1 MIRFLNVYYPTRTV
15 ILLLCEALIVC
26 GSFVVACL
34 VVLGPSTMD
43 VLSTNHGLL
52 KIGILTVLTILCAY
66 YFDLYEPQQL
76 SAPWEIY
83 FRLLLVI
90 GCLSLLLSLVI
101 LMFPQVD
108 IGARYVLLLGLALV
122 ITFLIMWRRAFEWI
136 SGKAMFQERVFVL
149 GNGQIAA
156 HLIDTIRTR
165 KEAGMEVIEFDSPLI
180 ASPEGTQ
187 SFSDV
192 IERVAALKPPI
203 HRIVIAMED
212 RRGALPVD
220 DLLGMRMRGIEI
232 EEVGNL
238 LERLTGKLQLEGLR
252 PSNLLFCEGFN
263 MKQSLQLTQ
272 RIASFV
278 VALIILL
285 LFLPFFPFVALAIK
299 LSSKGPIFFSQT
311 RVGLENETF
320 KVHKFRTM
328 FTDAEAKGAR
338 WATKDD
344 PRVTR
349 IGGFFRKT
357 RIDEIPQLW
366 NVLRGEMSFVGP
378 RPERPEFTSWLA
390 EEIPFYNLR
399 HMVRPGLT
407 GWAQVRYGYGAT
419 LAECREKL
427 AYDLYYLKHKS
438 MGLDFLIMFE
448 TIKTIV
454 RRRGAQ

>member
-1 MIRFLNVYYPTRTV
+1 
-15 ILLLCEALIVC
+15 
-26 GSFVVACL
+26 
-34 VVLGPSTMD
+34 
-43 VLSTNHGLL
+43 
-52 KIGILTVLTILCAY
+52 
-66 YFDLYEPQQL
+66 
-76 SAPWEIY
+76 
-83 FRLLLVI
+83 
-90 GCLSLLLSLVI
+90 
-101 LMFPQVD
+101 VD
-108 IGARYVLLLGLALV
+108 IARYVFLLGLALV
-122 ITFLIMWRRAFEWI
+122 VTFLIVWRRAFEWI
-136 SGKAMFQERVFVL
+136 SGKAMFRERVFVL
-149 GNGQIAA
+149 GHGEIAA
-156 HLIDTIRTR
+156 TLVAAIRDR
-165 KEAGMEVIEFDSPLI
+165 KEAGMEVIDYDSPLLNLGDGPH
-180 ASPEGTQ
+180 SHH
-187 SFSDV
+187 DV
-192 IERVAALKPPI
+192 IERIATLKPPV
-203 HRIVIAMED
+203 HRVVIAMEE
-212 RRGALPVD
+212 RRGELPVD
-220 DLLGMRMRGIEI
+220 DLLAMRMRGVEI
-232 EEVGNL
+232 DEVGNL
-238 LERLTGKLQLEGLR
+238 LERLTGKMQLEGLR

-272 RIASFV
+272 RLASTIIALV
-278 VALIILL
+278 GLL

-320 KVHKFRTM
+320 MVHKFRTM
-328 FTDAEAKGAR
+328 AVDAEAKGAR

-349 IGGFFRKT
+349 LGGFLRKT

-419 LAECREKL
+419 LAEAREKL

-438 MGLDFLIMFE
+438 MGLDLLIMFE

>member
-26 GSFVVACL
+26 GCFVAACL
-34 VVLGPSTMD
+34 VVLGPRTMD
-43 VLSTNHGLL
+43 VLTDRHGIL
-52 KIGILTVLTILCAY
+52 KIGALTLITLLCAY
-66 YFDLYEPQQL
+66 YFDLYEPQQI

-90 GCLSLLLSLVI
+90 GCLSLLLSIVLFV
-101 LMFPQVD
+101 FPQVD
-108 IGARYVLLLGLALV
+108 IARYVLLLGLALV
-122 ITFLIMWRRAFEWI
+122 VTFLIVWRRAFEWI

-149 GNGQIAA
+149 GNGEIAE
-156 HLIDTIRTR
+156 HLSQAIRNR
-165 KEAGMEVIEFDSPLI
+165 KEAGMEVIDFNSPLLQ
-180 ASPEGTQ
+180 SPDGSAYSHHEAIG
-187 SFSDV
+187 
-192 IERVAALKPPI
+192 RLLALKPPV
-203 HRIVIAMED
+203 HRIVIAMEE
-212 RRGALPVD
+212 RRGELPVD
-220 DLLGMRMRGIEI
+220 DLLAMRMRGVEI

-285 LFLPFFPFVALAIK
+285 LFVPFFPFVALAIK

-311 RVGLENETF
+311 RVGLDNETF
-320 KVHKFRTM
+320 QVHKFRTM

-349 IGGFFRKT
+349 MGGFLRKT

-390 EEIPFYNLR
+390 QEIPFYNLR

-419 LAECREKL
+419 LAEAREKL

>member
-15 ILLLCEALIVC
+15 ILLFCEALIVC
-26 GSFVVACL
+26 GSFLVACL
-34 VVLGPSTMD
+34 VLLGPSTMD
-43 VLSTNHGLL
+43 VLATNHGLL
-52 KIGILTVLTILCAY
+52 KIGVLTFLTILCAY

-101 LMFPQVD
+101 FMFPQMD
-108 IGARYVLLLGLALV
+108 IARYVLLLGLALV
-122 ITFLIMWRRAFEWI
+122 VTFLIMWRRAFEWI
-136 SGKAMFQERVFVL
+136 SGKAMFHERVFVL
-149 GNGQIAA
+149 GNGEIAA
-156 HLIDTIRTR
+156 NLITAIRNR
-165 KEAGMEVIEFDSPLI
+165 KEAGMEVIEFNSPLLH
-180 ASPEGTQ
+180 SPEG
-187 SFSDV
+187 SHSYHDA
-192 IERVAALKPPI
+192 IERLTALKPPI
-203 HRIVIAMED
+203 HRIVIAMEE
-212 RRGALPVD
+212 RRGELPVD
-220 DLLGMRMRGIEI
+220 DLLAMRMRGVEI

-272 RIASFV
+272 RLASFI

-285 LFLPFFPFVALAIK
+285 LFVPFFPFVALVIK

-311 RVGLENETF
+311 RVGLDNKTF
-320 KVHKFRTM
+320 MVHKFRTM
-328 FTDAEAKGAR
+328 AVDAEAKGAR

-349 IGGFFRKT
+349 VGGFLRKT

-399 HMVRPGLT
+399 HMARPGLT

-419 LAECREKL
+419 LAEAREKL
-427 AYDLYYLKHKS
+427 SYDLYYLKHKS
-438 MGLDFLIMFE
+438 LGLDLLIMFE

>member
-15 ILLLCEALIVC
+15 ILLFCEALIVC
-26 GSFVVACL
+26 GSFVVASL
-34 VVLGPSTMD
+34 VLLGPSTMN
-43 VLSTNHGLL
+43 VLTDHHGIL
-52 KIGILTVLTILCAY
+52 KIGVLTVLTILCAY

-101 LMFPQVD
+101 FMFPQVD
-108 IGARYVLLLGLALV
+108 IARYVFLLGLALV
-122 ITFLIMWRRAFEWI
+122 VTFLIVWRRAFEWI
-136 SGKAMFQERVFVL
+136 SGKAMFRERVFVL
-149 GNGQIAA
+149 GNGEIAA
-156 HLIDTIRTR
+156 HLVTTIRSRT
-165 KEAGMEVIEFDSPLI
+165 EAGMEVIDCNSPLLQSGDDP
-180 ASPEGTQ
+180 ASYPTL
-187 SFSDV
+187 

-203 HRIVIAMED
+203 HRIVIAMEE
-212 RRGALPVD
+212 RRGGLPVD
-220 DLLGMRMRGIEI
+220 DLLAMRMRGVEI

-272 RIASFV
+272 RVASFV
-278 VALIILL
+278 VALVILL
-285 LFLPFFPFVALAIK
+285 LFVPFFPLVALAIR

-328 FTDAEAKGAR
+328 FTDAEAKGAK

-349 IGGFFRKT
+349 IGGFLRKT

-390 EEIPFYNLR
+390 QEIPFYSLR
-399 HMVRPGLT
+399 HMARPGLT

-419 LAECREKL
+419 LAEAREKL
-427 AYDLYYLKHKS
+427 SYDLYYLKHKS

>member
-26 GSFVVACL
+26 GSFVVASL

-43 VLSTNHGLL
+43 VLTDHHGIL
-52 KIGILTVLTILCAY
+52 KIGVLTVITILCAY

-90 GCLSLLLSLVI
+90 GCLSLLLSLVMF
-101 LMFPQVD
+101 MFPQMD
-108 IGARYVLLLGLALV
+108 IARYVLLLGLALV
-122 ITFLIMWRRAFEWI
+122 VTFLIVWRRAFEWI
-136 SGKAMFQERVFVL
+136 SGKALFHERVFVL
-149 GNGQIAA
+149 GNGAIAA
-156 HLIDTIRTR
+156 NLITTIRGR
-165 KEAGMEVIEFDSPLI
+165 KEAGMEVIEYNSPLLKLGE
-180 ASPEGTQ
+180 APPSHHE
-187 SFSDV
+187 V
-192 IERVAALKPPI
+192 IEKIALLKPPI
-203 HRIVIAMED
+203 HRVVIAMEE
-212 RRGALPVD
+212 RRGELPVN
-220 DLLGMRMRGIEI
+220 DLLAMRMRGVEI
-232 EEVGNL
+232 EEVGIL

-272 RIASFV
+272 RLASCV
-278 VALIILL
+278 VALIGLL

-311 RVGLENETF
+311 RVGYENENF

-328 FTDAEAKGAR
+328 FIDAEAKGAR

-349 IGGFFRKT
+349 LGGFLRKT

-390 EEIPFYNLR
+390 QEIPFYNLR

-419 LAECREKL
+419 LAESREKL
-427 AYDLYYLKHKS
+427 SYDLYYLKHKS
-438 MGLDFLIMFE
+438 LGLDLLIMFE

>member
-26 GSFVVACL
+26 GSFVVAS
-34 VVLGPSTMD
+34 VVLLGPSTMD
-43 VLSTNHGLL
+43 VLTDRHGIL
-52 KIGILTVLTILCAY
+52 KIGVLTVATILVAY

-90 GCLSLLLSLVI
+90 GCLSLLLSLVVF
-101 LMFPQVD
+101 MFPQVD
-108 IGARYVLLLGLALV
+108 IARYVFLLGLALV
-122 ITFLIMWRRAFEWI
+122 VTFLIMWRRAFEWI

-149 GNGQIAA
+149 GHGEIAA
-156 HLIDTIRTR
+156 NLVAAIQNR
-165 KEAGMEVIEFDSPLI
+165 KEAGMEVIAHDSPLLG
-180 ASPEGTQ
+180 P
-187 SFSDV
+187 SDAPHSYHDL
-192 IERVAALKPPI
+192 IERIVTLKPPV
-203 HRIVIAMED
+203 HRIVIAMEE
-212 RRGALPVD
+212 RRGELPVN
-220 DLLGMRMRGIEI
+220 DLLAMRMRGVEI

-272 RIASFV
+272 RIASTI
-278 VALIILL
+278 VALVGLL

-311 RVGLENETF
+311 RVGLENRTF

-328 FTDAEAKGAR
+328 FVDAEAKGAK
-338 WATKDD
+338 WATKND

-349 IGGFFRKT
+349 LGSFLRKT
-357 RIDEIPQLW
+357 RIDEVPQLW

-390 EEIPFYNLR
+390 QEIPFYNLR

-407 GWAQVRYGYGAT
+407 GWAQVRYSYGST
-419 LAECREKL
+419 LAESREKL
-427 AYDLYYLKHKS
+427 CYDLYYLKHKS

>member
-15 ILLLCEALIVC
+15 ILLFCEALIVG
-26 GSFVVACL
+26 GSFVVASL
-34 VVLGPSTMD
+34 VLLGPSTMN
-43 VLSTNHGLL
+43 VLTDHHGIL
-52 KIGILTVLTILCAY
+52 KIGVLTVLTILCAY

-101 LMFPQVD
+101 FMFPQVD
-108 IGARYVLLLGLALV
+108 IAHYVFLLGLALV
-122 ITFLIMWRRAFEWI
+122 VTFLIVWRRAFEWI

-149 GNGQIAA
+149 GNGEIAA
-156 HLIDTIRTR
+156 HLIATIRSR
-165 KEAGMEVIEFDSPLI
+165 KEAGMEVIEFNSPLLE
-180 ASPEGTQ
+180 AGESLK
-187 SFSDV
+187 SYAAV
-192 IERVAALKPPI
+192 IERVAELKPPV
-203 HRIVIAMED
+203 HRIVIAMEE
-212 RRGALPVD
+212 RRGGLPVD
-220 DLLGMRMRGIEI
+220 DLLAMRMRGVEI
-232 EEVGNL
+232 DEVGSL

-272 RIASFV
+272 RMASFV

-299 LSSKGPIFFSQT
+299 LSSRGPIFFSQT
-311 RVGLENETF
+311 RVGLENKAF
-320 KVHKFRTM
+320 KVYKFRTM
-328 FTDAEAKGAR
+328 FTDAEAKGAK

-349 IGGFFRKT
+349 IGGFLRKT
-357 RIDEIPQLW
+357 RIDEVPQLW

-419 LAECREKL
+419 LAEAREKL
-427 AYDLYYLKHKS
+427 SYDLYYLKHKS
-438 MGLDFLIMFE
+438 LGLDLLIMFE

>member
-15 ILLLCEALIVC
+15 ILLFCEALIVC
-26 GSFVVACL
+26 GSFVVASL
-34 VVLGPSTMD
+34 VLLGPSTMN
-43 VLSTNHGLL
+43 VLTDHHGIL
-52 KIGILTVLTILCAY
+52 KIGVLTVLTILCAY

-101 LMFPQVD
+101 FMFPQVD
-108 IGARYVLLLGLALV
+108 IARYVFLLGLALV
-122 ITFLIMWRRAFEWI
+122 VTFLIVWRRTFEWI
-136 SGKAMFQERVFVL
+136 SGKAMFHERVFVL
-149 GNGQIAA
+149 GNGEIAA
-156 HLIDTIRTR
+156 HLIETIRSR
-165 KEAGMEVIEFDSPLI
+165 KEAGMEVIDFNNLLL
-180 ASPEGTQ
+180 Q
-187 SFSDV
+187 SSNDPQSY
-192 IERVAALKPPI
+192 VAAIEQIAELKPPV
-203 HRIVIAMED
+203 HRIVIAMEE
-212 RRGALPVD
+212 RRGGLPVD
-220 DLLGMRMRGIEI
+220 DLLAMRMRGVEI
-232 EEVGNL
+232 EEVGSL

-272 RIASFV
+272 RIASFI

-320 KVHKFRTM
+320 MVHKFRTM
-328 FTDAEAKGAR
+328 FTDAEAKGAK

-349 IGGFFRKT
+349 IGGFLRKT

-390 EEIPFYNLR
+390 QEIPFYNLR

-419 LAECREKL
+419 LEQSREKL
-427 AYDLYYLKHKS
+427 SYDLYYLKHKS
-438 MGLDFLIMFE
+438 VGLDFLIMFE

>member
-1 MIRFLNVYYPTRTV
+1 MIRFFNVYYPTRTV

-26 GSFVVACL
+26 GSFLVASL
-34 VVLGPSTMD
+34 VMLGPSTMD
-43 VLSTNHGLL
+43 VLAANHGML
-52 KIGILTVLTILCAY
+52 KIGALTVITILCAY

-90 GCLSLLLSLVI
+90 GCLSLLLSLVVF
-101 LMFPQVD
+101 MFHQVD
-108 IGARYVLLLGLALV
+108 MARYVLLLGLALV
-122 ITFLIMWRRAFEWI
+122 VMFLIMWRRAFQWI

-149 GNGQIAA
+149 GNGEIAA
-156 HLIDTIRTR
+156 NLIDAIRNR
-165 KEAGMEVIEFDSPLI
+165 KEAGMEVIDFNSPLLH
-180 ASPEGTQ
+180 SPDGNN
-187 SFSDV
+187 SYHDV
-192 IERVAALKPPI
+192 ISRVLTLRPPV
-203 HRIVIAMED
+203 HRVVIAMED
-212 RRGALPVD
+212 RLGALPVD
-220 DLLGMRMRGIEI
+220 DLLAMRMRGVEI
-232 EEVGNL
+232 EEVGSL

-272 RIASFV
+272 RLASFV

-285 LFLPFFPFVALAIK
+285 LFLPFFPFVVLAIK
-299 LSSKGPIFFSQT
+299 LSSKGPVFFSQT
-311 RVGLENETF
+311 RVGLDNETF

-349 IGGFFRKT
+349 IGGYLRKT

-390 EEIPFYNLR
+390 QEIPFYNLR

-419 LAECREKL
+419 LAEAREKL
-427 AYDLYYLKHKS
+427 SYDLYYLKHKS

>member
-1 MIRFLNVYYPTRTV
+1 MIRLLNVYYPTRTV

-26 GSFVVACL
+26 GSFVMASL
-34 VVLGPSTMD
+34 VLLGPSTMD
-43 VLSTNHGLL
+43 VLTDHHGIL
-52 KIGILTVLTILCAY
+52 KIVVLTVITILCAY

-90 GCLSLLLSLVI
+90 GCLSLLLSLVMF
-101 LMFPQVD
+101 MFPEVN
-108 IGARYVLLLGLALV
+108 IARYVFLLGLALV
-122 ITFLIMWRRAFEWI
+122 VTFLIVWRRAFEWI
-136 SGKAMFQERVFVL
+136 SGKAMFHERVFVL
-149 GNGQIAA
+149 GNGEIAA
-156 HLIDTIRTR
+156 NLVTAIRGR
-165 KEAGMEVIEFDSPLI
+165 KEAGMEVIEFNSPLL
-180 ASPEGTQ
+180 ASPDGAN
-187 SFSDV
+187 SYHDV
-192 IERVAALKPPI
+192 IDRLSTLKPPV
-203 HRIVIAMED
+203 HRVVIAMED

-220 DLLGMRMRGIEI
+220 DLLAMRMRGIEI
-232 EEVGNL
+232 EEVGSL

-263 MKQSLQLTQ
+263 MKQSLQVTQ
-272 RIASFV
+272 RIVSFFI
-278 VALIILL
+278 ALLILL

-299 LSSKGPIFFSQT
+299 LSSSGPIFFSQT
-311 RVGLENETF
+311 RVGLENKNF
-320 KVHKFRTM
+320 QIYKFRTM
-328 FTDAEAKGAR
+328 FTDAEAKGAK

-349 IGGFFRKT
+349 LGGFLRKT

-390 EEIPFYNLR
+390 QEIPFYNLR

-419 LAECREKL
+419 LAESREKL
-427 AYDLYYLKHKS
+427 SYDLYYLKHKS
-438 MGLDFLIMFE
+438 MGLDLLIMFE

>member
-15 ILLLCEALIVC
+15 ILLFCEALIVC
-26 GSFVVACL
+26 GSFLVACL
-34 VVLGPSTMD
+34 VILRSSTMD
-43 VLSTNHGLL
+43 VLATNHGLL
-52 KIGILTVLTILCAY
+52 KIGVLTFLTILCAY

-101 LMFPQVD
+101 FMFPQMD
-108 IGARYVLLLGLALV
+108 IARYVLLLGLALV
-122 ITFLIMWRRAFEWI
+122 VTFLIMWRRAFEWI
-136 SGKAMFQERVFVL
+136 SGKAMFHERVFVL
-149 GNGQIAA
+149 GNGEIAA
-156 HLIDTIRTR
+156 NLITAIRNR
-165 KEAGMEVIEFDSPLI
+165 KEAGMEVIEFNSPLLH
-180 ASPEGTQ
+180 SPEG
-187 SFSDV
+187 SHSYHDA
-192 IERVAALKPPI
+192 IERLTALKPPI
-203 HRIVIAMED
+203 HRIVIAMEE
-212 RRGALPVD
+212 RRGELPVD
-220 DLLGMRMRGIEI
+220 DLLAMRMRGVEI

-272 RIASFV
+272 RLASFI

-285 LFLPFFPFVALAIK
+285 LFVPFFPFVALVIK

-311 RVGLENETF
+311 RVGLDNKTF
-320 KVHKFRTM
+320 MVHKFRTM
-328 FTDAEAKGAR
+328 AVDAEAKGAR

-349 IGGFFRKT
+349 VGGFLRKT

-399 HMVRPGLT
+399 HMARPGLT

-419 LAECREKL
+419 LAEAREKL
-427 AYDLYYLKHKS
+427 SYDLYYLKHKS
-438 MGLDFLIMFE
+438 LGLDLLIMFE

>member
-26 GSFVVACL
+26 GSFMVACL

-43 VLSTNHGLL
+43 VLSTNHGML
-52 KIGILTVLTILCAY
+52 KIGVLTFVTILCAY

-101 LMFPQVD
+101 FMFPQMD
-108 IGARYVLLLGLALV
+108 IARYVLLLGLALV
-122 ITFLIMWRRAFEWI
+122 VTFLIMWRRAFEWI

-149 GNGQIAA
+149 GHGEIAA
-156 HLIDTIRTR
+156 NLVTAIRSR
-165 KEAGMEVIEFDSPLI
+165 KEAGMEVIDFNSPLLHS
-180 ASPEGTQ
+180 AEGNH
-187 SFSDV
+187 SYHEA
-192 IERVAALKPPI
+192 IELLTSMKPPV
-203 HRIVIAMED
+203 HRIVIAMEE
-212 RRGALPVD
+212 RRGELPVD
-220 DLLGMRMRGIEI
+220 DLLAMRMRGVEI
-232 EEVGNL
+232 EEVGSL

-311 RVGLENETF
+311 RIGLDNQTF

-349 IGGFFRKT
+349 VGGFFRKT

-427 AYDLYYLKHKS
+427 SYDLYYLKHKS
-438 MGLDFLIMFE
+438 LGLDLLIMFE